1 MATGVLTRQ
10 RKHILSQSQPKTQ
23 LINTSYS
30 IITSDNTSENDSKL
44 TEAEIIVDLR
54 DRLAKLEF
62 EKGELQERNMELVNK
77 LAFYMN
83 KSNGQS
89 YYNDNPTFNT
99 PSSNKCLENVNNEV
113 STQTDVII
121 TKSVSVAANI
131 NDSDEMYGEKFRYVR
146 SNTCGS
152 IVHYNRIGHLSDGMT
167 HRILII
173 SDSHGRGYSKRLR
186 NALPDNFRILAFI
199 KPNGTIDNVVENINA
214 KVKDFGNADFVFV
227 LAGTNDVGRCVDSSS
242 ISDLVCKFETIME
255 ATRHTNTV
263 ISTIPF
269 RYDKTYFN
277 NVIAHIN
284 NRIYTKARNYNNV
297 AMFTLNNLLNR
308 ENYTDQGLHLN
319 SMGKKIVCDYLEGYF
334 VDWNWREN
342 LINHVNVSP
351 VASTFRGDRDGL
363 TQVEH
368 VSVQDCEGQ
377 KNGLTMSG
385 MSGKG
390 QKSMDEDELMVNSN
404 KSLCD
409 SIDNSNTFLKFN
421 NVKYINVNSLSN
433 SQNAHSSCNETTVVV
448 SNSNKSVPNYDNTLN
463 GSKFINWNN
472 LITIN
477 PVQNFHLIPIEN
489 VRI

>member
-1 MATGVLTRQ
+1 
-10 RKHILSQSQPKTQ
+10 
-23 LINTSYS
+23 
-30 IITSDNTSENDSKL
+30 
-44 TEAEIIVDLR
+44 
-54 DRLAKLEF
+54 
-62 EKGELQERNMELVNK
+62 
-77 LAFYMN
+77 
-83 KSNGQS
+83 
-89 YYNDNPTFNT
+89 
-99 PSSNKCLENVNNEV
+99 
-113 STQTDVII
+113 
-121 TKSVSVAANI
+121 
-131 NDSDEMYGEKFRYVR
+131 
-146 SNTCGS
+146 
-152 IVHYNRIGHLSDGMT
+152 MT

-263 ISTIPF
+263 LSTIPF

-308 ENYTDQGLHLN
+308 ENYTDHGLHLN

-334 VDWNWREN
+334 VDWNCREN
-342 LINHVNVSP
+342 LINHVNMSP

-368 VSVQDCEGQ
+368 VFCP
-377 KNGLTMSG
+377 GL
-385 MSGKG
+385 
-390 QKSMDEDELMVNSN
+390 
-404 KSLCD
+404 
-409 SIDNSNTFLKFN
+409 
-421 NVKYINVNSLSN
+421 
-433 SQNAHSSCNETTVVV
+433 
-448 SNSNKSVPNYDNTLN
+448 
-463 GSKFINWNN
+463 
-472 LITIN
+472 
-477 PVQNFHLIPIEN
+477 
-489 VRI
+489 